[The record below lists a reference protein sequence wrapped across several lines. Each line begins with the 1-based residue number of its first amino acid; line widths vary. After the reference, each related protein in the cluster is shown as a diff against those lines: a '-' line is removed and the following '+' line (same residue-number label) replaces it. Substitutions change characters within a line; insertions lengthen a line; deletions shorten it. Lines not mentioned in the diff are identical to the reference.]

1 MLGRWRHAAA
11 RRRILH
17 TSAAARYFLSTAI
30 SDQSSLEELEALIS
44 KLERGEA
51 NATLEEYAVLLKHC
65 ANAKSLLLGC
75 RVHENLASN
84 GHIPGRYLRNL
95 IIEMY
100 GKCGSPGKALAVFQ
114 TILNPN
120 VFSYTM
126 LLLAYGQNRMEKEA
140 LEAFKLMDLDGVFP
154 SEVTFM
160 NALAVCS
167 RLGNLRDARAL
178 HCCLVGSGME
188 ESVVLQTAVCSMYT
202 GCSRLDLAKQ
212 VFNQMVERSVVTW
225 NAMLT
230 AYARNGLGREA
241 MELFWRMEQD
251 GSKADH
257 VTFLCLIEISE
268 VLGDLEQTC
277 ILSFYGKHGNI
288 RDARS
293 LFEALET
300 RNSVCWNAI
309 IGIYAQHGF
318 GEEAM
323 ALYQR
328 MKAEKVVKPDEVTF
342 INVLNACANLGELRI
357 GKMVHEDISYHGLDG
372 DIILLNALLNMYGR
386 CGSLKLAREVFD
398 SMSPRIG
405 SSWTVMMTQYAEH
418 GQGLVALDLFR
429 DMHIEGLKMDDIT
442 FVIILSVCSHLG
454 LLREGRDLFVSLQQD
469 FGIHYLSE
477 HYGCVVDLLARAGML
492 DVAEEFLERLPA
504 MQFSPVHWTSLLTS
518 CRAHGDVERG
528 TRAAMLLFEL
538 DPQDS
543 GTYAILEQ
551 LYTNAGRWDD
561 LAELAKIM
569 RARGIRLR
577 APPVEEDLFG

>member
-1 MLGRWRHAAA
+1 
-11 RRRILH
+11 
-17 TSAAARYFLSTAI
+17 
-30 SDQSSLEELEALIS
+30 
-44 KLERGEA
+44 
-51 NATLEEYAVLLKHC
+51 
-65 ANAKSLLLGC
+65 
-75 RVHENLASN
+75 
-84 GHIPGRYLRNL
+84 
-95 IIEMY
+95 
-100 GKCGSPGKALAVFQ
+100 
-114 TILNPN
+114 
-120 VFSYTM
+120 
-126 LLLAYGQNRMEKEA
+126 
-140 LEAFKLMDLDGVFP
+140 
-154 SEVTFM
+154 
-160 NALAVCS
+160 
-167 RLGNLRDARAL
+167 
-178 HCCLVGSGME
+178 
-188 ESVVLQTAVCSMYT
+188 SV
-202 GCSRLDLAKQ
+202 
-212 VFNQMVERSVVTW
+212 
-225 NAMLT
+225 
-230 AYARNGLGREA
+230 
-241 MELFWRMEQD
+241 
-251 GSKADH
+251 
-257 VTFLCLIEISE
+257 
-268 VLGDLEQTC
+268 QTC

-328 MKAEKVVKPDEVTF
+328 MKAEK
-342 INVLNACANLGELRI
+342 
-357 GKMVHEDISYHGLDG
+357 
-372 DIILLNALLNMYGR
+372 
-386 CGSLKLAREVFD
+386 
-398 SMSPRIG
+398 
-405 SSWTVMMTQYAEH
+405 
-418 GQGLVALDLFR
+418 
-429 DMHIEGLKMDDIT
+429 GLKMDDIT

-569 RARGIRLR
+569 
-577 APPVEEDLFG
+577 

>member
-1 MLGRWRHAAA
+1 
-11 RRRILH
+11 
-17 TSAAARYFLSTAI
+17 
-30 SDQSSLEELEALIS
+30 
-44 KLERGEA
+44 
-51 NATLEEYAVLLKHC
+51 
-65 ANAKSLLLGC
+65 
-75 RVHENLASN
+75 
-84 GHIPGRYLRNL
+84 
-95 IIEMY
+95 
-100 GKCGSPGKALAVFQ
+100 
-114 TILNPN
+114 
-120 VFSYTM
+120 
-126 LLLAYGQNRMEKEA
+126 
-140 LEAFKLMDLDGVFP
+140 MDLDGVFP

-257 VTFLCLIEISE
+257 
-268 VLGDLEQTC
+268 
-277 ILSFYGKHGNI
+277 
-288 RDARS
+288 
-293 LFEALET
+293 T

-504 MQFSPVHWTSLLTS
+504 TQFSPVHWTSLLTS

-551 LYTNAGRWDD
+551 LYTNTGRWDD